1 MPKLEG
7 GLSNVMNPAKRPS
20 RFTLAEA
27 CSRRPAFTLIEL
39 LVVIAIIA
47 ILAGLLLPA
56 LTKAKT
62 KAQGIQCLSNLK
74 QLQLSWLMYPDDN
87 DGRLV
92 MGYNGDPNAPDR
104 WVRGSMDD
112 DRDATNRNYIMSGY
126 LWKYNPTL
134 GIYKCPADRSTQKSG
149 SKAPRLRS
157 VSMST
162 AISHPDA
169 PLPAP
174 PFRVY
179 YKTVDLTDPA
189 PSLLWVFMMEHPN
202 SIVGGVL
209 TVRCLERGANALIYD
224 YPASYHNG
232 ADGLSF
238 ADGHAEIHK
247 YLDKRTKPPPRWD
260 KGTTVLQFNIASP
273 NNPDIA
279 WLQDRTSAKVQP

>member
-1 MPKLEG
+1 MKPW
-7 GLSNVMNPAKRPS
+7 SM
-20 RFTLAEA
+20 TLRNGQP
-27 CSRRPAFTLIEL
+27 CRSFFPHGFTLIEL

-56 LTKAKT
+56 LSKSKT
-62 KAQGIQCLSNLK
+62 KALDIQCLSNLK

-87 DGRLV
+87 HERLV
-92 MGYNGDPNAPDR
+92 LGYNGNPNAPDR

-112 DRDATNRNYIMSGY
+112 DRDATNVTYIMTGY
-126 LWKYNPTL
+126 LWKYNPAL

-149 SKAPRLRS
+149 RKAPRLRS

-169 PLPAP
+169 PLPSP

-179 YKTVDLTDPA
+179 YNTSDLIDPS

-209 TVRCLERGANALIYD
+209 TVRCLERGASARIYD
-224 YPASYHNG
+224 YPASYH
-232 ADGLSF
+232 D
-238 ADGHAEIHK
+238 
-247 YLDKRTKPPPRWD
+247 
-260 KGTTVLQFNIASP
+260 
-273 NNPDIA
+273 
-279 WLQDRTSAKVQP
+279 

>member
-1 MPKLEG
+1 M
-7 GLSNVMNPAKRPS
+7 
-20 RFTLAEA
+20 
-27 CSRRPAFTLIEL
+27 
-39 LVVIAIIA
+39 
-47 ILAGLLLPA
+47 
-56 LTKAKT
+56 
-62 KAQGIQCLSNLK
+62 CLSNLK

-92 MGYNGDPNAPDR
+92 LGYNGNPNAPDR

-112 DRDATNRNYIMSGY
+112 DNDATNATYITSGY
-126 LWKYNPTL
+126 LWKYNPAL

-149 SKAPRLRS
+149 RKAPRLRS

-169 PLPAP
+169 PLPSP

-179 YKTVDLTDPA
+179 YKTSDLIEPA

-209 TVRCLERGANALIYD
+209 TVRCLERGPSARIYD

-232 ADGLSF
+232 ACGLSF
-238 ADGHAEIHK
+238 ADGHSEIHK
-247 YLDKRTKPPPRWD
+247 WIGSKIKAPV
-260 KGTTVLQFNIASP
+260 K
-273 NNPDIA
+273 
-279 WLQDRTSAKVQP
+279 

>member
-1 MPKLEG
+1 MKSPTRSFHSRPREG
-7 GLSNVMNPAKRPS
+7 
-20 RFTLAEA
+20 
-27 CSRRPAFTLIEL
+27 CSGTAAFTLIEL

-56 LTKAKT
+56 LAKAKI
-62 KAQGIQCLSNLK
+62 KAQAIQCLSNLK
-74 QLQLSWLMYPDDN
+74 QLQLSWLVYPDDN
-87 DGRLV
+87 NSRLV
-92 MGYNGDPNAPDR
+92 LGYNGNPNAPDR

-112 DRDATNRNYIMSGY
+112 DRDATNAAFIQSGY
-126 LWKYNPTL
+126 LWKYNPAL

-149 SKAPRLRS
+149 RKAPRLRS

-169 PLPAP
+169 PLPSP

-179 YKTVDLTDPA
+179 YKTSDLIDPA

-209 TVRCLERGANALIYD
+209 TVRCLERGPSARIYD
-224 YPASYHNG
+224 YPASYHDG

-247 YLDKRTKPPPRWD
+247 YIDRRTKPSPRWD
-260 KGTTVLQFNIASP
+260 RGTTVLQFNIASP

-279 WLQDRTSAKVQP
+279 WLQERTSARIQP